1 MQARGRKPGSA
12 STPARRGADSRLRGW
27 LLRHAQNLLGTLGR
41 LSRQP
46 VASLMTVAVIGIA
59 LALPASLYLLIVNGR
74 ALTGGLESAA
84 DVSVYLRNHVS
95 PAAAAALAERLRER
109 EDVAAVRVIGP
120 DEALAE
126 FESRSG
132 FGAAL
137 DALAENP
144 LPATLIV
151 RPARGHADPAAV
163 AALAEALGALPEA
176 ELAQLD
182 TEWVTRLD
190 ALLGIVRLAV
200 LLAAIMLALGVVVI
214 VGNTI
219 RLDIQNRRAEIEV
232 TKLIGASD
240 GFIRRPFLYSGF
252 WYGLGGGLFA
262 VLLVAASLM
271 SLSGAVGRVAG
282 LYGSSFRLEGLS
294 AGTGLALLGAG
305 ALLGWLGSWLA
316 AARHMR
322 QIEPA

>member
-1 MQARGRKPGSA
+1 LRPRARKAGAPSG
-12 STPARRGADSRLRGW
+12 ARRRDTRARGW
-27 LLRHAQNLLGTLGR
+27 LLRHAQNLVGTLGT

-46 VASLMTVAVIGIA
+46 VATLMTVAVIGIA
-59 LALPASLYLLIVNGR
+59 LALPASLYLLVVNGR

-84 DVSVYLRNHVS
+84 DVSVYLRGHVS
-95 PAAAAALAERLRER
+95 PAAAAALAEDLRAR
-109 EDVAAVRVIGP
+109 ADVAAVQLIDP
-120 DEALAE
+120 AEALAD
-126 FESRSG
+126 FERRSG

-137 DALAENP
+137 DTLAVNP
-144 LPATLIV
+144 LPFTLVV
-151 RPARGHADPAAV
+151 RPAQDATDPAAL
-163 AALAEALGALPEA
+163 AALAEELGALPQA

-182 TEWVTRLD
+182 TEWVRRLD
-190 ALLGIVRLAV
+190 ALLDIVRRAV
-200 LLAAIMLALGVVVI
+200 VLAALVLALGVVII

-262 VLLVAASLM
+262 TLLVTAALM
-271 SLSGAVGRVAG
+271 TLSGGVGRIAS
-282 LYGSSFRLEGLS
+282 LYGSSFRLEGLG
-294 AGTGLALLGAG
+294 AGTVVALLGTG

-322 QIEPA
+322 RIEPA